1 MIISDRQ
8 QTTKKILG
16 IIASPRKLGNSEIII
31 KEISRRLPEEH
42 ELKLL
47 RLHDF
52 NIEPCRACY
61 KCLFG
66 EEKCV
71 IDDDILQ
78 IHAAVSEADALIV
91 AAPTYFLAPNAS
103 LKRLL
108 DRGLSFYGL
117 QEKMLGKP
125 AVGIA
130 VAGIK
135 GKEGHTLLGV
145 NNFLKCILADLK
157 YSEVIYSAFPG
168 EAALSDENLTIAQT
182 AADSLFGAKV
192 LPAGPH
198 CPLCGGDSFRFLAD
212 NKVQCLLCS
221 NRGTI
226 NTSGA
231 ISFDIQKDNH
241 ELFLSSDVAKEH
253 KEWLKEMKLRFFEE
267 LPNLKKSRDLYKGGE
282 FVQPVKK

>member
-1 MIISDRQ
+1 M
-8 QTTKKILG
+8 KKILG
-16 IIASPRKLGNSEIII
+16 IIASPRKLGNCEIII
-31 KEISRRLPEEH
+31 KEISRRLPEDS

-71 IDDDILQ
+71 IDDDILK
-78 IHAAVSEADALIV
+78 IHEAVSEADALIV

-117 QEKMLGKP
+117 QEKMWGKP

-130 VAGIK
+130 VAGIE

-168 EAALSDENLTIAQT
+168 EAALSDINLTIAKK
-182 AADSLFGAKV
+182 AAEALFGDKV

-198 CPLCGGDSFRFLAD
+198 CPLCGGDSFRFLAG

-226 NTSGA
+226 DVSGMSNTSGT
-231 ISFDIQKDNH
+231 ISFDIQKDIH

-253 KEWLKEMKLRFFEE
+253 KEWLKEMKIRFFEE
-267 LPNLKKSRDLYKGGE
+267 LPNLKKSRDLYKGGD
-282 FVQPVKK
+282 FVKPGKK